1 MSPKAKPTK
10 APEDDASLKRLPGVG
25 WQTRDGR
32 FTIETASGTWS
43 VTDAEQTDDLGL
55 PLVRGPFR
63 SLTDAKAAID
73 TARSSEPPTPSL
85 AARPAAGKATATAA
99 RPAPAEPG
107 APAKP
112 SRAKPKQPKQ
122 PEEPAEPRWI
132 SELDADDR
140 RCARQL
146 LHRLEDA
153 GARDAEGV
161 VRRDLVG
168 DVPTVARFA
177 VARQLATAIGDADPA
192 IAKVA
197 ARLLDVLVDGRDDD
211 LDVRWRL
218 VDDAGRPIGITA
230 DDVAAA
236 LKQAKDDG

>member
-1 MSPKAKPTK
+1 MTEAAT
-10 APEDDASLKRLPGVG
+10 EDDASLKRLPGVG

-63 SLTDAKAAID
+63 SLTEAKAAIE
-73 TARSSEPPTPSL
+73 TARSSEPATSSLTPRATGATSK
-85 AARPAAGKATATAA
+85 AAAKPGAAAPEAPAAP
-99 RPAPAEPG
+99 REAP
-107 APAKP
+107 
-112 SRAKPKQPKQ
+112 RAKPRQ

-132 SELDADDR
+132 SELDAADR
-140 RCARQL
+140 RRARQL
-146 LHRLEDA
+146 LRRLEDA
-153 GARDAEGV
+153 GASDVEGV

-177 VARQLATAIGDADPA
+177 VARQLAAGLADVDPA
-192 IAKVA
+192 VVKA
-197 ARLLDVLVDGRDDD
+197 AGRLLDVLADGRDDG

-218 VDDAGRPIGITA
+218 VDETGRPIGITA
-230 DDVAAA
+230 GDVAAA
-236 LKQAKDDG
+236 LKRPKRDA